1 LKGLFITGTDTGV
14 GKTYIGSA
22 LVRTL
27 SARGH
32 RLRVRK
38 PVESGCAPSASGPE
52 PADAIALHEAAGR
65 VEPLDS
71 VCPIRLQAALS
82 PPRAARLEG
91 RPLSLSELTAS
102 CQRGLGPQDLL
113 IVEGA
118 GGFYSPIAEDG
129 LNADLA
135 QRLGLPLVLVIGDRL
150 GCINHTLLTLEA
162 ARRRGLSIAALVLSR
177 PGSPDEAS
185 MDNLQD
191 LSELLS
197 DPIVAFPHDPERT
210 RGDAAAA
217 QLCQVLESSLGRG
230 GD

>member
-14 GKTYIGSA
+14 GKTHVGSA
-22 LVRTL
+22 LVRAL
-27 SARGH
+27 STRGH

-38 PVESGCAPSASGPE
+38 PVESGCAPAAGGLE

-65 VEPLDS
+65 IEPLDR

-91 RPLSLSELTAS
+91 RALSLSELAAS
-102 CQRGLGPQDLL
+102 CRRDLEQQDLL
-113 IVEGA
+113 VVEGA

-135 QRLGLPLVLVIGDRL
+135 QRLGLPLVVVVADRL
-150 GCINHTLLTLEA
+150 GCINHTLLTVEA
-162 ARRRGLSIAALVLSR
+162 ARRRGLSIAALALSR
-177 PGSPDEAS
+177 PESPTEAS
-185 MDNLQD
+185 MDNFED
-191 LSELLS
+191 LAELLS
-197 DPIVAFPHDPERT
+197 DPIIAFPHDPGRT
-210 RGDAAAA
+210 RSDAAAGK
-217 QLCQVLESSLGRG
+217 LCEVLEPILDRA